1 MNYQPCISAMKW
13 FRESVSF
20 SKDYGDIP
28 KQLLEYAEDSNM
40 LQAIV
45 SYAKQADVGI
55 EDMTFE
61 VSNEELS
68 QSELLFENI
77 PEGILRALKEFTAAL
92 KDSSD
97 TAEMNL
103 FSGPC
108 RRWIPWR
115 WNDGEKNQTTDLHF
129 LRGRE

>member
-1 MNYQPCISAMKW
+1 MIAEAVAGNQPFFSIACVMNYQPCIAAMKW

-28 KQLLEYAEDSNM
+28 KQILEYAEDSNM

-61 VSNEELS
+61 VGNEELS
-68 QSELLFENI
+68 QSELYTGNL
-77 PEGILRALKEFTAAL
+77 PEG
-92 KDSSD
+92 SG
-97 TAEMNL
+97 L
-103 FSGPC
+103 FCG
-108 RRWIPWR
+108 
-115 WNDGEKNQTTDLHF
+115 
-129 LRGRE
+129 